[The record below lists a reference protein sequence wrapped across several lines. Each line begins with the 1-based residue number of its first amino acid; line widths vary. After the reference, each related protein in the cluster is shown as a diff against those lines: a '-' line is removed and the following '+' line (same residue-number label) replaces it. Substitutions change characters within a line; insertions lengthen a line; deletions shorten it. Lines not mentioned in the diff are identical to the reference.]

1 MLKDYKGACH
11 IHTEYSDGSI
21 LVSDVIKSAQDAS
34 LDFVI
39 LSDNNTFFGEQ
50 RPPAR
55 QSVGWVSLLKK
66 ISLSPFS
73 FPARVRYHFFLL
85 LLVCNLTK
93 IILIFVM
100 STRFHTTQI

>member
-21 LVSDVIKSAQDAS
+21 PVSDVIKSAQDAG

-66 ISLSPFS
+66 ISLSPFFFSRLGSLS
-73 FPARVRYHFFLL
+73 FFPIAFSR
-85 LLVCNLTK
+85 
-93 IILIFVM
+93 
-100 STRFHTTQI
+100 